1 MPIVFACAGSHAP
14 GITAWTEK
22 APREQV
28 DRFVGGYDTVQ
39 RELAASRPDSMLLL
53 TSEHW
58 ANFFLDHIGA
68 FCIGRG
74 ESFEGPIEPWLR
86 VDQAVVPGNP
96 KLAEAILHHCYES
109 GFELSY
115 AEELRLDHGSMVP
128 LKFITPQMST
138 IVGFALP
145 GSWLNTSPA

>member
-28 DRFVGGYDTVQ
+28 DRFVGGYNAVQ
-39 RELAASRPDSMLLL
+39 RELAASRPDSILLL

-58 ANFFLDHIGA
+58 TNFFLDHIGA

-74 ESFEGPIEPWLR
+74 ESF
-86 VDQAVVPGNP
+86 
-96 KLAEAILHHCYES
+96 
-109 GFELSY
+109 
-115 AEELRLDHGSMVP
+115 
-128 LKFITPQMST
+128 
-138 IVGFALP
+138 
-145 GSWLNTSPA
+145 